1 MAENI
6 PTDEER
12 LNKIKESIKRQLKE
26 FPDNNDPKLDRYY
39 SVGLYLT
46 RLDMLALQKALG

>member
-12 LNKIKESIKRQLKE
+12 LDKIKESIERQLKTFSE
-26 FPDNNDPKLDRYY
+26 NDDPKLDRYY
-39 SVGLYLT
+39 TVGLYLT

>member
-1 MAENI
+1 MVENI